1 MTLNK
6 ILIVEDNEFFAEVM
20 HRAIVAKFSFEIHI
34 ASSAQ
39 EARNILNEMD
49 FDLLVVDLILPDSE
63 GGFIEEV
70 CNDYDVIVT
79 TEFEDE
85 LTRKNITSLRI
96 IDYIIKSDSSDFS
109 YLLNVIHRL
118 QTNRV
123 TSVLV
128 VEDSASVRNH
138 IETLLQLQH
147 LNVVC
152 VNDGFEAVEF
162 LKKHRLDI
170 DLVIT
175 DYNMPNM
182 DGLELLKYIREEQAI
197 DELPVIA
204 LSSIGNEAVVAR
216 FLKAGAND
224 YIIKPFSK
232 EEFFCRIN
240 LSLNNLEMLR
250 NIKKVAS
257 TDHLTGLYNRHYMQN
272 RLNELFRDNN
282 EVNALAIID
291 IDHFKKIND
300 NHGHHV
306 GDLALKFFAIHL
318 LDHFDMNNIIRM
330 GGEEFLVIMPNTNAK
345 KAVLQLEKLR
355 LAMEQATLTDENK
368 NKIAFTISAGVS
380 DALRGDCD
388 KALHIADQML
398 YKAKASGRNRIEF

>member
-1 MTLNK
+1 MILNK
-6 ILIVEDNEFFAEVM
+6 ILIVEDNDFFAEVM
-20 HRAIVAKFSFEIHI
+20 RRAIVSRFSMDVCV
-34 ASSAQ
+34 AYSAE
-39 EARNILNEMD
+39 EAREKLKNSSY
-49 FDLLVVDLILPDSE
+49 DLLVIDLILPDSE
-63 GGFIEEV
+63 GEFIEEI
-70 CNDYDVIVT
+70 CTTEDVIVT

-85 LTRKNITSLRI
+85 LTRKNITSLNI

-118 QTNRV
+118 KTNK
-123 TSVLV
+123 TTTVLV
-128 VEDSASVRNH
+128 VEDSVSVRNH
-138 IETLLQLQH
+138 IESLLRLQH

-152 VNDGFEAVEF
+152 VNDGLEAVKF
-162 LKKHRLDI
+162 LRKHRLDI

-240 LSLNNLEMLR
+240 LSLNNLEMLK

-272 RLNELFRDNN
+272 RLTELAKDRNS
-282 EVNALAIID
+282 VNALAIID
-291 IDHFKKIND
+291 IDYFKNIND
-300 NHGHHV
+300 KYGHHT

-318 LDHFDMNNIIRM
+318 LDHFEMNNIIRM
-330 GGEEFLVIMPNTNAK
+330 GGEEFLVIMPDTNVK
-345 KAVLQLEKLR
+345 KAVLKLEKLR
-355 LAMEQATLTDENK
+355 VAMEKAILTDDKQNR
-368 NKIAFTISAGVS
+368 ISFSISAGIS
-380 DALRGDCD
+380 DTLSRDCD
-388 KALHIADQML
+388 KALHIADQKL
-398 YKAKASGRNRIEF
+398 YKAKANGRNRIEF

>member
-1 MTLNK
+1 MILNK

-20 HRAIVAKFSFEIHI
+20 RRAIVARFSSELVI
-34 ASSAQ
+34 ANSAE
-39 EARNILNEMD
+39 EARNILDDND
-49 FDLLVVDLILPDSE
+49 FDLLVVDLILPDDE
-63 GGFIEEV
+63 GTFIEEI
-70 CNDYDVIVT
+70 CEDYDVIVT

-109 YLLNVIHRL
+109 YLLNVIHRIK
-118 QTNRV
+118 TNK
-123 TSVLV
+123 TTTVLV
-128 VEDSASVRNH
+128 VEDSISVRNH
-138 IETLLQLQH
+138 IESLLRLQH

-152 VNDGFEAVEF
+152 VSDGVEAVKF

-182 DGLELLKYIREEQAI
+182 NGLDLLKYIREEQAI

-204 LSSIGNEAVVAR
+204 LSAIGNEAVVAR

-224 YIIKPFSK
+224 YIMKPFSK

-240 LSLNNLEMLR
+240 LSLNNLEMLK

-272 RLNELFRDNN
+272 RLAELSKDKNS
-282 EVNALAIID
+282 VNALAIID
-291 IDHFKKIND
+291 IDYFKKIND
-300 NHGHHV
+300 NYGHHT

-318 LDHFDMNNIIRM
+318 LDHFEMNNVIRL
-330 GGEEFLVIMPNTNAK
+330 GGEEFLVLMPDTNTK

-355 LAMEQATLTDENK
+355 KAIEKSTLTDENK
-368 NKIAFTISAGVS
+368 NQIAFTISAGVS

-388 KALHIADQML
+388 KALHIADQKL

>member
-1 MTLNK
+1 MILNK

-20 HRAIVAKFSFEIHI
+20 RRAIVARFSSDVII
-34 ASSAQ
+34 ATSAE
-39 EARNILNEMD
+39 EARSILTERD
-49 FDLLVVDLILPDSE
+49 FDLLVVDLILPDDE
-63 GGFIEEV
+63 GSLIKEV
-70 CNDYDVIVT
+70 CEDYDVIVT

-85 LTRKNITSLRI
+85 LTRKSITSLRI

-118 QTNRV
+118 NTNKV
-123 TSVLV
+123 TTVLV
-128 VEDSASVRNH
+128 VEDSVSVRNH
-138 IETLLQLQH
+138 IESLLRLQH

-152 VNDGFEAVEF
+152 VNDGVEAVKF

-182 DGLELLKYIREEQAI
+182 DGLDLLKYIREEQAI

-204 LSSIGNEAVVAR
+204 LSAIGNEAVVAR

-224 YIIKPFSK
+224 YIMKPFSK

-240 LSLNNLEMLR
+240 LSLNNLEMLK

-272 RLNELFRDNN
+272 RLAELSKDKNS
-282 EVNALAIID
+282 VNTLAIID
-291 IDHFKKIND
+291 IDFFKKIND
-300 NHGHHV
+300 NYGHHT

-318 LDHFDMNNIIRM
+318 LDHFEMNNIIRL
-330 GGEEFLVIMPNTNAK
+330 GGEEFLVIIPDTNAK
-345 KAVLQLEKLR
+345 KAVLLMEKLR
-355 LAMEQATLTDENK
+355 VCIEKAVLTDEN
-368 NKIAFTISAGVS
+368 NNQISFTISAGVS

-388 KALHIADQML
+388 KALHLADQKL